1 MKIVVEKNEADFD
14 RTAAEMMRQ
23 ELSGGGTVLLPTGK
37 TAVGMYQ
44 RLVQNR
50 QLLAWNKIKIFML
63 DVNYPQDP
71 AEADSFLSYIKTNL
85 LDQINLPQEN
95 FNILD
100 SQTDDPEK
108 ECQEYEAKIAGAG
121 GLDLTV
127 LGIGENG
134 HIAYNEP
141 GSSFHSLTRKVRL
154 ASGRRQYGL
163 TVGIKT
169 IMSARKITLLAKGRN
184 KARAIKKAIEGPVN
198 LDCPASVLQNHLNI
212 TYLIDHDA
220 AGLLSNH

>member
-100 SQTDDPEK
+100 SQTDNPEK
-108 ECQEYEAKIAGAG
+108 ECQEYEAKIAAAG
-121 GLDLTV
+121 GLDLAV
-127 LGIGENG
+127 LGIGANG

-141 GSSFHSLTRKVRL
+141 GSSFQSITRRVRL
-154 ASGRRQYGL
+154 GL
-163 TVGIKT
+163 TMGIKT
-169 IMSARKITLLAKGRN
+169 IMSAKKIILLAKGRN
-184 KARAIKKAIEGPVN
+184 KARVMKAAIEGPVS
-198 LDCPASVLQNHLNI
+198 LDCPASVLQNHPN
-212 TYLIDHDA
+212 TTFLIDHDA